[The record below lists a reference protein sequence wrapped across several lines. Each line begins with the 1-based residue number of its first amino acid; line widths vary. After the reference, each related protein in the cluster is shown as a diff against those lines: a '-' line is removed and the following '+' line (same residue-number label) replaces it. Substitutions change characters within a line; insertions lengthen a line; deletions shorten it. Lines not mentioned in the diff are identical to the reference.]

1 MIKTLPDTKSRRSPF
16 LVWQV
21 LWIAGLLISIFTPAN
36 LSAGV
41 DVYPLYLF
49 LTLPSR
55 TVSVSVTNPT
65 ETRQEAW
72 VEFRYGYPVAG
83 DSGKFAMHYVD
94 SPYVNEPA
102 AVTWMRAFPQ
112 RFVLG
117 PKESQLVRVMISPPP
132 GLAPG
137 EYWARVVVSSF
148 DRELKNKAVV
158 APGGNLQMHLQ
169 YISQIDIPLH
179 YRVGHV
185 TTGLTVNHVTAS
197 PLKGKLILGIGLNRT
212 GTASYWGT
220 MSLRLRNHDG
230 QIVKS
235 DDHQVAVYKDID
247 YPYSLDVSTV
257 PAGTYSLEVSFA
269 TRRPGVQ
276 NEYLIKT
283 DPVKYTQEITLP

>member
-1 MIKTLPDTKSRRSPF
+1 
-16 LVWQV
+16 
-21 LWIAGLLISIFTPAN
+21 
-36 LSAGV
+36 
-41 DVYPLYLF
+41 
-49 LTLPSR
+49 
-55 TVSVSVTNPT
+55 
-65 ETRQEAW
+65 
-72 VEFRYGYPVAG
+72 
-83 DSGKFAMHYVD
+83 
-94 SPYVNEPA
+94 
-102 AVTWMRAFPQ
+102 MRAFPQ

-117 PKESQLVRVMISPPP
+117 PKESQLVRIMISPPP

-148 DRELKNKAVV
+148 DRELKNKAAA

-185 TTGLTVNHVTAS
+185 TTGLTVNRLTAS
-197 PLKGKLILGIGLNRT
+197 PFTKGKLLLAIGLNRT

-247 YPYSLDVSTV
+247 YPYAFDVSTV
-257 PAGTYSLEVSFA
+257 PAGTYSLEVTFA

-283 DPVKYTQEITLP
+283 DPVKFTQEITLP